1 MIKIARKEK
10 QATQAKYLDKISV
23 FRGTE
28 HYTRISANCETA
40 KQKKC
45 CHPLYKTLFIRPDV
59 RLCRVEKRMNHV
71 DKRLLHQF
79 LIS

>member
-10 QATQAKYLDKISV
+10 QTTQAKYLDKISV

-40 KQKKC
+40 KQKKKQNAVTHC
-45 CHPLYKTLFIRPDV
+45 IRPC
-59 RLCRVEKRMNHV
+59 L
-71 DKRLLHQF
+71 
-79 LIS
+79 

>member
-10 QATQAKYLDKISV
+10 QTTQAKYLDKISV

-40 KQKKC
+40 KHKKNAVTHC
-45 CHPLYKTLFIRPDV
+45 IRPC
-59 RLCRVEKRMNHV
+59 L
-71 DKRLLHQF
+71 
-79 LIS
+79 